1 MRATTGGVT
10 EMITDAELKELLQLL
25 LKGVEEMLLGDF
37 RDALL
42 GRTSQLNLQ
51 KYTGEWIRD
60 HLDELVNATKNNIV
74 KRALSEAA

>member
-1 MRATTGGVT
+1 
-10 EMITDAELKELLQLL
+10 
-25 LKGVEEMLLGDF
+25 MLLGDF